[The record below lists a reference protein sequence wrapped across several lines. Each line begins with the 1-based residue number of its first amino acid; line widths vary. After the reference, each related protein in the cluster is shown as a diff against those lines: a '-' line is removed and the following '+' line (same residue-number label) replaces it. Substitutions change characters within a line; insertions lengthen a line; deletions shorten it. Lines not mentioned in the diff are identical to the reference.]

1 MLKPV
6 YDDGAIQQYCGDCIE
21 VMPQLPGNSVDAMIT
36 DPPYGLEFMGK
47 EWDKLEAKGHWDG
60 SRGWQGDTKD
70 VYGRYQGTAPAAYKA
85 GIDAQRFHQRWA
97 TQALR
102 VLKPGGHALVFG
114 GARTHHRL
122 YCGMEDAGFELRE
135 TIAWIFG
142 SGFPKNLD
150 ISKEFDRQACREQ
163 LEKALGRKPTRT
175 EFKQAWAAF
184 REVVGQ
190 KVRGDVGKAKQSGA
204 TYARAEANRNNES
217 IFGYGVENLTIPAT
231 PEAKEWQGWGT
242 ALKPAFEPIL
252 LCRKPIS
259 EKNVALN
266 VLKWGTGG
274 LAIDN
279 CRISLQGEAQP
290 KGSAKRVFKAN
301 QYTDEKIYGDNTTTS
316 PLGRWPA
323 NVILECICDELE
335 EIDVMPSGSVS
346 GNEPS
351 RPVKNVYGEYNRKTF
366 TAHEGKMLRHTNPDC
381 PCYMLDQQS
390 GESISSG
397 GHGEASM
404 GALGKNV
411 YGQYALDRQGANAGG
426 LGDKGGASRFFYC
439 AKASTKERGKGNLH
453 ATVKPIALCEYLIK
467 LVSKPGQ
474 VILDP
479 FAGSMTIPLAAI
491 GTGRKCIAIEKSEE
505 YCQFWRN
512 RHKQIEIPFEE

>member
-1 MLKPV
+1 M
-6 YDDGAIQQYCGDCIE
+6 
-21 VMPQLPGNSVDAMIT
+21 NS
-36 DPPYGLEFMGK
+36 LEFMGK
-47 EWDKLEAKGHWDG
+47 EWDKLESTGHWDG
-60 SRGWQGDTKD
+60 NRGWQGDTKD
-70 VYGRYQGTAPAAYKA
+70 AYGRYQGTAPAAYKA
-85 GIDAQRFHQRWA
+85 GIDAQRFHQQWA

-102 VLKPGGHALVFG
+102 VVNPGGYALIFG
-114 GARTHHRL
+114 GTRTHHRL
-122 YCGMEDAGFELRE
+122 MCGLEDAGWEIRDVICWLY
-135 TIAWIFG
+135 G
-142 SGFPKNLD
+142 SGFPKSLD
-150 ISKEFDRQACREQ
+150 VSKQ
-163 LEKALGRKPTRT
+163 LDKMAGAK
-175 EFKQAWAAF
+175 
-184 REVVGQ
+184 REVV
-190 KVRGDVGKAKQSGA
+190 KETPSGGFKRLME
-204 TYARAEANRNNES
+204 TNKEAGFRPDDYYPEGNKFVSGEA
-217 IFGYGVENLTIPAT
+217 IT
-231 PEAKEWQGWGT
+231 PKAKEWQGYGT
-242 ALKPAFEPIL
+242 ALKPAFEPII

-274 LAIDN
+274 LAIDS

-301 QYTDEKIYGDNTTTS
+301 QYTGEKIYGDNTTTS

-335 EIDVMPSGSVS
+335 EVDVRPSGSVS

-351 RPVKNVYGEYNRKTF
+351 NPIKNVYGEYNRKTF

-439 AKASTKERGKGNLH
+439 AKASTEERGKGNTH
-453 ATVKPIALCEYLIK
+453 PTVKPMALCQYLIK

-479 FAGSMTIPLAAI
+479 FGGSMTIPLGAI
-491 GTGRKCIAIEKSEE
+491 SLGRQCIAIEKALE
-505 YCQFWRN
+505 YCEMFKKRHAQEQFPL
-512 RHKQIEIPFEE
+512 E